1 MIVISDSEEEEV
13 VALSKR
19 DQDGNSL
26 NEKHGGEIEMD
37 VVLSE
42 SDQDNDS
49 FNDSGCE
56 EELLRSLRSKPL
68 VYYLVTCWNIS
79 FVYLV

>member
-13 VALSKR
+13 VALSKC

-26 NEKHGGEIEMD
+26 NEKRGGEVEVN
-37 VVLSE
+37 VVLFE

-49 FNDSGCE
+49 FND
-56 EELLRSLRSKPL
+56 
-68 VYYLVTCWNIS
+68 
-79 FVYLV
+79 